1 MPSIWIPTTEIPY
14 DTSGKLD
21 RQKLRDLVATIASS
35 QPTVS
40 QYSLRTSECLE
51 LPTSR
56 TEKILQELFGL
67 SLNIKRSQIGR
78 RDDFFALGGDSV
90 GAMKLVTAARKQFGL
105 ILHVTDIFKHPTLGD
120 LAAIIDDRNEANDNQ
135 LAPESAAPL
144 DLVDVSSALPEAAA
158 QCKASPVDVEDI
170 YPTSALQEGM
180 MALGLRS
187 PGAYITQAVFA
198 LPSSLDVPRMQAAW
212 DTVAQVHA
220 ILRTR
225 IISLD
230 AIGHMQVS
238 VSLVTRPPPSWTVTD
253 VENLEAYLA
262 RDKATVFGYGEPLLR
277 LAVVRQ
283 TTNPTAYF
291 VWTAHHAT
299 YDGWSMTALFKQVDD
314 AFWGKPVMPTT
325 PFKQFIGH
333 IKSIDESAADDFW
346 KVTLDGQRSFPVSF
360 PPTSQDNASSFPGKL
375 ATKIA
380 VHAQAPDAIAP
391 GILDSTIKRA
401 AWALT
406 LASFSDCPDIIFAQT
421 LSGRSVSMSG
431 IEEVVGPTVAT
442 VPVRVRFPTKL
453 SGVTV
458 RSFLEKL
465 QADAFDSMEFEQ
477 VGLQHIRE
485 VSIDA
490 RGAVDNISNLLVIQP
505 KQHDGDVT
513 FLGMKPLPRHED
525 IFLEYYPLTVLCNL
539 EDSGEYT
546 VEALFDENV
555 ISPDQTT
562 RILHQFQ
569 HMVQQLSMISNMD
582 TPLDAIELLKP
593 YDLQDIRKWNTN
605 LPMRVDACI
614 PDLIS
619 ENVSLRPDSEAVCAW
634 NGQLSYREFD
644 LVTLKLSSRLA
655 SLGVGREVKV
665 GLCFD
670 KSIWNLV
677 SMYAVMRTGGVCV
690 PLLPTYPRGRI
701 AGILEDIGA
710 FLVLVSPQHS
720 SIFDGTVPN
729 VLPVDQH
736 LLDSLPSH
744 MDRQLRASHHIKPR
758 DAAFIVFTSGSTG
771 RPKGVVIEHSGFC
784 TMAHHQLGKL
794 MLGPESRVL
803 QFATH
808 TFDICL
814 FESFAPLVRGG
825 CVCIPSEH
833 QRMNN
838 LVQAINELRVDWV
851 IIVSTIAQNFYPED
865 VPSLKTL
872 VLGGEPLRADI
883 HARWAPHA
891 NLFNDYGP
899 AECSILAVMTPST
912 SQTPPSMI
920 GKGYGGR
927 TWVVDK
933 DDHDRLLPIGCVGEL
948 LIEGPIL
955 ARGYLNNPQ
964 ETAESYINDPLWAS
978 SLDASD
984 LSSRFYKTGD
994 LVRYVEDGNLIYLG
1008 RKDTQVKIRGLRV
1021 ELGEIE
1027 HHVKIS
1033 PLNTYKQAVEKVLLG
1048 DDVDKAALAA
1058 FVVPSAVDV
1067 SNANHTADRSE
1078 KFLPW
1083 SSDLECQLLEL
1094 RQYLTKSLPA
1104 YMVPTLY
1111 IPLHDMPETQTN
1123 KIDRNALK
1131 RIGAAVKLEQ
1141 IALYS
1146 LSSADRPA
1154 ASSVKRAPST
1164 KTEILLQGLWARLMN
1179 IELEHIDA
1187 HDNFFANGGDSIK
1200 AMRLTSLARSH
1211 GVSLTVADIFKNP
1224 ELSQMALVATWL
1236 DDREQTWVNDPIK
1249 PFDLLS
1255 ASHSNRDMAI
1265 KDAATQCSVSED
1277 AIRDMY
1283 PCTPLQE
1290 GLMELA
1296 TQRQGAYT
1304 AQRVYR
1310 LHGDIDI
1317 GRFQGAWAHLVA
1329 LHPILRTRIVLSST
1343 SGEAIQVVIDEHV
1356 TWQQEFALSDY
1367 LAADSSKPIY
1377 YGSPL
1382 ARYALD
1388 AEHRHFIWT
1397 VHHALYDGYSS
1408 KMLMEQLEMLYRG
1421 SRIHPP
1427 VTHYNS
1433 FVRAVTSGVSVDEMQ
1448 AFWTKLLAHGAP
1460 ESFPHLPSATHQ
1472 SCPDSEITMTINV
1485 EGHRRAGQPF
1495 MLSTLLRSAWA
1506 IVTAWYM
1513 GSQHVAFAATNSG
1526 RNTDLRG
1533 IDMIVGPT
1541 ITTVPFQIAVVP
1553 DMKITDF
1560 LNGVQQLGIDMVPF
1574 EQAGVQRAFGMAGRK
1589 QNLRNLFVIHQ
1600 SLIDESEKSSF
1611 IMDEVVD
1618 KALLRGFH
1626 VYPVVVECNVIK
1638 GEKVHVE
1645 LQFDK
1650 SVLAEPTA
1658 RFVLEQF
1665 EHVVSQ
1671 LLTPTLLTSGASL
1684 ADIGLVPS
1692 AHIERMISWND
1703 AVDTQDIEECVH
1715 DIFRRQANV
1724 RPDAEAV
1731 VSSWEGSLTYGQ
1743 LDELSD
1749 RLAGHLVEK
1758 GIRPESLVPMC
1769 FDKSIYTVVAMM
1781 ATLKAGGACVH
1792 LGIKSPSSRLLE
1804 IIRQVDAS
1812 VILADVSNSHNR
1824 GAASLLPCVSPTNPA
1839 FVLFTSGSTGKPKGV
1854 VVEHGSLCTSSRAH
1868 GTNRKIGPG
1877 TRLFQFAAYTFD
1889 VSVADIFTTL
1899 QRGGCI
1905 CVPSEDDR
1913 INDLSGVI
1921 NRLSCNYAFL
1931 TPTVAG
1937 LVEPS
1942 SVPGLRTLILGGEL
1956 LTSDNIHRWAPQVDL
1971 IISYGMT
1978 ECSIHCVD
1986 AVPLT
1991 IDSHP
1996 ANLGRPSGCHM
2007 WIVDENDH
2015 NKLAPLGAVGELV
2028 IEGRMVSR
2036 GYLNDKIKTDAAFIT
2051 NPAWASGK
2059 SGSKVPRRMY
2069 KTGDLCRYSPS
2080 GEICYV
2086 SRKDFQVK
2094 HYGQR
2099 IELGDIEHHTAADGR
2114 VHQAVVLLP
2123 KRGPL
2128 QKKLVAVLSL
2138 ESSSKPLAPTRQL
2151 ALVSSG
2157 LEKGIADLQ
2166 VSAIRSYLATKVPDY
2181 MVPTIWIAVQAL
2193 PLTPNNKLDRVTVL
2207 QWLEKM
2213 DEAGYHAIVGQ
2224 GQDKE
2229 HGAAGSP
2236 ATSQQ
2241 KLLHDVLAQILR
2253 LRSIHMG
2260 RSFLDLGGDS
2270 IAAMQLRAK
2279 CRVAGLSLT
2288 VPDILSSRSMFDLAS
2303 AAQLL
2308 HTGPTEPKDTIGVAL
2323 PVTAW
2328 QQACL
2333 ESAGLPQMMSAAKV
2347 TPAVRITVPNLLR
2360 AVEALVQQYSSLRTR
2375 FSRNTQGKWAQTI
2388 TKGLSSTYYTFKAH
2402 SLSSLGEL
2410 DLCLSNL
2417 NNIQLNVETEPL
2429 FSVHL
2434 FHQENSEGIDH
2445 TQVIVLRMHALVAD
2459 AKSMSVLVDD
2469 LLSLLDRSTIPGT
2482 EEFSLASL
2490 LAETQEKIEHKFT
2503 GHSESALESCNTA
2516 AANHVSG
2523 GVIDRTITLDKAST
2537 SLLMGDSNR
2546 ALSTL
2551 PQDIVVTAIALAWRE
2566 ILNRYPSSIV
2576 VRDDSRPSRAVGQF
2590 SRLRQNPEID
2600 CTDCIQVLA
2609 QVKDSRVGERI
2620 EKSLM
2625 RRASGSVEVMIDT
2638 ICPVPAAAS
2647 GQDHAHEL
2655 ICDTMS
2661 WGPHPKLCV
2670 TPTLAND
2677 RMMLKLTYHDKT
2689 GDHGAFAH
2697 LIKTLEQYF
2706 PRLLAKLSSAKT
2718 TPTLSDFPLL
2728 KLGYAQL
2735 EKLGTILDVARVSF
2749 SDVEAIVPCT
2759 PLQQRML
2766 ESQKRTPG
2774 SYQSDTAHRITSGGT
2789 NSVDVA
2795 RLQGAFAQVTARH
2808 EALRTIFLPSVAR
2821 PGEYYQLVLNHYE
2834 PSVQVIHCE
2843 EADVS
2848 NGSII
2853 QEHHT
2858 VHHASMKPH
2867 VGLTLFQTES
2877 SLLTKLEISH
2887 ALQDG
2892 ASMRII
2898 YQDLICAYQYPEYFA
2913 TPSISPSLGFR
2924 DYASWLETQHQNSLT
2939 ESTHFWTQYL
2949 DAFMEK
2955 PCHIPRSQIDRA
2967 AGRGENV
2974 LLPIPIDTDPNMISQ
2989 ICRLYK
2995 VTPSTFFQGAWA
3007 TCLQAVTGLDEVMF
3021 AQVVADRDI
3030 ADFQEVV
3037 GPLINMLAC
3046 RVRATGSDLGADV
3059 MRRVHESFLET
3070 LPFQHGFILSVG
3082 LYRGSPL
3089 KEGFG

>member
-1 MPSIWIPTTEIPY
+1 MSSI
-14 DTSGKLD
+14 
-21 RQKLRDLVATIASS
+21 
-35 QPTVS
+35 
-40 QYSLRTSECLE
+40 
-51 LPTSR
+51 
-56 TEKILQELFGL
+56 
-67 SLNIKRSQIGR
+67 
-78 RDDFFALGGDSV
+78 
-90 GAMKLVTAARKQFGL
+90 
-105 ILHVTDIFKHPTLGD
+105 
-120 LAAIIDDRNEANDNQ
+120 
-135 LAPESAAPL
+135 
-144 DLVDVSSALPEAAA
+144 
-158 QCKASPVDVEDI
+158 
-170 YPTSALQEGM
+170 
-180 MALGLRS
+180 
-187 PGAYITQAVFA
+187 
-198 LPSSLDVPRMQAAW
+198 
-212 DTVAQVHA
+212 
-220 ILRTR
+220 TR
-225 IISLD
+225 
-230 AIGHMQVS
+230 A
-238 VSLVTRPPPSWTVTD
+238 PPSWTVTD

-262 RDKATVFGYGEPLLR
+262 LDKATVFGYGEPLLR

-283 TTNPTAYF
+283 TTNPAAYF

-314 AFWGKPVMPTT
+314 AFWGKPVMPST

-333 IKSIDESAADDFW
+333 IVRIDESAAENFW
-346 KVTLDGQRSFPVSF
+346 QETLDGRRSCPVSF

-380 VHAQAPDAIAP
+380 VQAQAPDAIAS

-406 LASFSDCPDIIFAQT
+406 LASFSDSPDIIFAQT

-465 QADAFDSMEFEQ
+465 QADAFDSMQFEQ

-490 RGAVDNISNLLVIQP
+490 RSAVDNISNLFVIQP
-505 KQHDGDVT
+505 NQYDGDVT
-513 FLGMKPLPRHED
+513 FLGVEPLARHED
-525 IFLEYYPLTVLCNL
+525 TFLEYYPLTVLCNL
-539 EDSGEYT
+539 GDSGEYT
-546 VEALFDENV
+546 VEALFDEDV
-555 ISPDQTT
+555 ISSEQTT

-582 TPLDAIELLKP
+582 TPLDAIKLLNP
-593 YDLQDIRKWNTN
+593 HDLQDIRKWNTD

-619 ENVSLRPDSEAVCAW
+619 ENVSIRPDSEAVCAW
-634 NGQLSYREFD
+634 DGQLSYREFD

-690 PLLPTYPRGRI
+690 PLLPTYPRGRVKD
-701 AGILEDIGA
+701 ILEDIEA
-710 FLVLVSPQHS
+710 SLVLVSPQHS

-729 VLPVDQH
+729 VLSVDQH

-744 MDRQLRASHHIKPR
+744 MVRHLTASHHIKPH

-794 MLGPESRVL
+794 LLGPESRVL

-838 LVQAINELRVDWV
+838 LVQAINELRVDWA
-851 IIVSTIAQNFYPED
+851 IMVSTIAQNFYPED

-883 HARWAPHA
+883 HARWASHA

-920 GKGYGGR
+920 GKGYGAR

-933 DDHDRLLPIGCVGEL
+933 EDHDRLLPIGCVGEL

-955 ARGYLNNPQ
+955 ARGYLNNPL
-964 ETAESYINDPLWAS
+964 ETADSYINDPLWAS
-978 SLDASD
+978 SLDVSN

-1008 RKDTQVKIRGLRV
+1008 RKDTQVKIRGLRI

-1058 FVVPSAVDV
+1058 FVVPSAVDD
-1067 SNANHTADRSE
+1067 SNANNTADRSE

-1123 KIDRNALK
+1123 KIDRNALR
-1131 RIGAAVKLEQ
+1131 RIGAAFKLEQ

-1146 LSSADRPA
+1146 LSSVDRPA
-1154 ASSVKRAPST
+1154 ASSVRRAPST
-1164 KTEILLQGLWARLMN
+1164 KTEILLHGFWARLMN
-1179 IELEHIDA
+1179 IEPEHIDA

-1224 ELSQMALVATWL
+1224 GLSQMALVATWL
-1236 DDREQTWVNDPIK
+1236 DDREQTRANDTIK

-1255 ASHSNRDMAI
+1255 GLHNNREMAI
-1265 KDAATQCSVSED
+1265 KDAATQCSVSAD

-1304 AQRVYR
+1304 AQRVFR

-1329 LHPILRTRIVLSST
+1329 LQPILRTRIVLSST
-1343 SGEAIQVVIDEHV
+1343 SGEATQVVIDEDV

-1408 KMLMEQLEMLYRG
+1408 NMLMEQLEMLYRG

-1433 FVRAVTSGVSVDEMQ
+1433 FVRSVTSGVSADEMQ
-1448 AFWTKLLAHGAP
+1448 AFWTKQLAHGAP

-1472 SCPDSEITMTINV
+1472 SCPDSEITITINV

-1506 IVTAWYM
+1506 IVTARYM
-1513 GSQHVAFAATNSG
+1513 SSQHVAFAATNSG
-1526 RNTDLRG
+1526 RNADLCG
-1533 IDMIVGPT
+1533 IDTIVGPT
-1541 ITTVPFQIAVVP
+1541 ITTVPCQIAVVQ
-1553 DMKITDF
+1553 DAKIADF

-1574 EQAGVQRAFGMAGRK
+1574 EQAGVQRAFAMAGRK

-1600 SLIDESEKSSF
+1600 TLVDESDKSRF

-1618 KALLRGFH
+1618 KTLLRGFH

-1638 GEKVHVE
+1638 DEKVHVE

-1665 EHVVSQ
+1665 EHVVGQ

-1703 AVDTQDIEECVH
+1703 VVDTQDVEECVH

-1743 LDELSD
+1743 LDEMSD
-1749 RLAGHLVEK
+1749 RLAVHLVEK

-1792 LGIKSPSSRLLE
+1792 LGIKSPSSRLVD
-1804 IIRQVDAS
+1804 IIRQVDAN
-1812 VILADVSNSHNR
+1812 VILTDVSNSHKFNGLLPEMEVITVDASSFAKLSGR
-1824 GAASLLPCVSPTNPA
+1824 HAASLLPCVSPANPA
-1839 FVLFTSGSTGKPKGV
+1839 FVLFTSGSTGTPKGV

-1868 GTNRKIGPG
+1868 GTNRKIGPD

-1905 CVPSEDDR
+1905 CVPSEDER
-1913 INDLSGVI
+1913 INDISGSI
-1921 NRLSCNYAFL
+1921 NRLSSNYAFL

-1956 LTSDNIHRWAPQVDL
+1956 LTSDNIHRWAPRVDL

-1991 IDSHP
+1991 INSHP

-2059 SGSKVPRRMY
+2059 TGSKVPRRMY
-2069 KTGDLCRYSPS
+2069 KTGDLCRYSPA

-2094 HYGQR
+2094 HHGQR
-2099 IELGDIEHHTAADGR
+2099 IELGEIEHHTAADGR
-2114 VHQAVVLLP
+2114 IHQAVVLLP

-2138 ESSSKPLAPTRQL
+2138 ESSSKPLAPTKQL
-2151 ALVSSG
+2151 TVVSSG
-2157 LEKGIADLQ
+2157 LDKGIADLQ
-2166 VSAIRSYLATKVPDY
+2166 VSGIRSYLATKVPDY
-2181 MVPTIWIAVQAL
+2181 MVPTVWIVVQAL

-2207 QWLEKM
+2207 QWLEQV
-2213 DEAGYHAIVGQ
+2213 DDAGYQAIVGQ
-2224 GQDKE
+2224 GQDTE

-2241 KLLHDVLAQILR
+2241 KLLHDVLAQILG
-2253 LRSIHMG
+2253 LPSIHMG

-2288 VPDILSSRSMFDLAS
+2288 VPDILTSRSMFDLAS

-2308 HTGPTEPKDTIGVAL
+2308 HTGPTEPKDIIGVAL

-2333 ESAGLPQMMSAAKV
+2333 ESPGLPQMVNAAKV
-2347 TPAVRITVPNLLR
+2347 TPTVRIAVPNLLR
-2360 AVEALVQQYSSLRTR
+2360 AVEALVQHYSSFRTR
-2375 FSRNTQGKWAQTI
+2375 FSRNTQGQWAQTI
-2388 TKGLSSTYYTFKAH
+2388 TKGLSSTYYTFRAH

-2434 FHQENSEGIDH
+2434 FHHENGERFDH

-2469 LLSLLDRSTIPGT
+2469 LLSLLDGSIIPGT

-2503 GHSESALESCNTA
+2503 GYSESALESRNTA

-2523 GVIDRTITLDKAST
+2523 GVIERTITLDKAST
-2537 SLLMGDSNR
+2537 SLLMSDSNR

-2551 PQDIVVTAIALAWRE
+2551 PQDIVVTAVALAWRE
-2566 ILNRYPSSIV
+2566 ILSRYPSSIV
-2576 VRDDSRPSRAVGQF
+2576 VRDDSRPSSAVGQF
-2590 SRLRQNPEID
+2590 SRLRQNPDID

-2609 QVKDSRVGERI
+2609 QVKDSRVGECI

-2661 WGPHPKLCV
+2661 WGPHPKLRV
-2670 TPTLAND
+2670 TPTLEND
-2677 RMMLKLTYHDKT
+2677 RMMFKLTYNDAT

-2706 PRLLAKLSSAKT
+2706 PRLLATLSSAKT
-2718 TPTLSDFPLL
+2718 TPTLSDFPFL

-2735 EKLGTILDVARVSF
+2735 EKLGTILDVAGISF
-2749 SDVEAIVPCT
+2749 SNVEAIVPCT

-2766 ESQKRTPG
+2766 ESQKRIPG
-2774 SYQSDTAHRITSGGT
+2774 SYQSDTAHRITSSGT

-2795 RLQGAFAQVTARH
+2795 RLQRAFVQVTARH
-2808 EALRTIFLPSVAR
+2808 EALRTVFLPSVAR
-2821 PGEYYQLVLNHYE
+2821 PGEHYQLVLNHYE
-2834 PSVQVIHCE
+2834 PSVQLIHCE
-2843 EADVS
+2843 EADVI
-2848 NGSII
+2848 NGSIV

-2877 SLLTKLEISH
+2877 SLYTKLEISH

-2898 YQDLICAYQYPEYFA
+2898 YQDLVCAYQDSEYFA
-2913 TPSISPSLGFR
+2913 APLRSPSPGFR
-2924 DYASWLETQHQNSLT
+2924 EYASWLETQHQNSLT

-2949 DAFMEK
+2949 DASMEK
-2955 PCHIPRSQIDRA
+2955 PCHIPRSQIDPA

-2974 LLPIPIDTDPNMISQ
+2974 LLSIPIDTDLNVISQ

-2995 VTPSTFFQGAWA
+2995 VTPSAFFQGAWA

-3059 MRRVHESFLET
+3059 VRRVHESFLET
-3070 LPFQHGFILSVG
+3070 LPFQHGFISTAAAMERESPASQLPWNSALSVEYVNDASGAGYYPNSALSASLESDDVLGFDNLWGTRAPEFDVVLGVLVGQKSVEVQLGYWDGVMDSSAMRNLANIYQRVVSRWLEGNDEG
-3082 LYRGSPL
+3082 LMCEIRAVV
-3089 KEGFG
+3089 